1 MADNDDSIL
10 NKRPNSLD
18 RIGSSK
24 SSSGRYSNDLLL
36 MEQRSRI
43 ETLEMQKLRRQI
55 NDMHREREE
64 VMRQVARVRG
74 GAEQPTESLFR
85 SLGLPAPQ
93 ARAAMNIPAEN
104 LISAV
109 VRQSSQY
116 ERQFGARSQDLSSQ
130 YEQKQQERQAVAA
143 RMFEQNTISRVANPR
158 AGMRTAA
165 ADESLSAM
173 IESYATSGTPHRL
186 ARGLERISRSRET
199 AGMRLA
205 EAAKDVQTPEGR
217 AQYIQLEREYQEK
230 LRKEHALEEATR
242 LSEKKRSELETIS
255 GRGQRTVESI
265 MEKRGELDI
274 RAGVQ
279 KGQFGSIRDIQ
290 QSLKSA
296 EDAFV
301 AAMNR
306 FNKEL
311 SETQKVSDET
321 AKALKDANS
330 ELEKQKTIVNEAGS
344 GRGGGGRRGGFMT
357 AAGVLDV
364 AGRVADFAS
373 YAGVG
378 LQSEQMNMRIQAAGM
393 MNQKYGDLFAAS
405 QGDMAALRRVSEN
418 QFARSAEYGSVYG
431 NRATGLGYVGAG
443 IDVAS
448 GAAAGAATLATGGVP
463 WSISGGLVVGNL
475 VAGAQKGARMYSGVT
490 GAEAALS
497 AGAQY
502 RQLLDTVNAVPD
514 AARQSFFDYR
524 MQSFRGMMGAGSGL
538 SGLYSAATS
547 RQTIEG
553 LSALGVTPTEQA
565 GLFGA
570 GVRGVGPSFMRDP
583 NAAAQMVTRAGEVQ
597 AAGVMSAQS
606 YMQRVGQMTTLGGG
620 QKDVEEILAS
630 AVERGVNDAK
640 SLEGIMDLA
649 QAISRDS
656 AAKGIGAITEVQRG
670 LSFGLGQYKD
680 LPIDESLKR
689 GLVGYQQQEAADRM
703 KRAGSRLG
711 YESMEA
717 ISAITSKIPGT
728 TTLGAGMLINTDV
741 REMKAAYRQYEQYL
755 KPGVKVPDFVYKAL
769 PQGLL
774 ELFVDPKTGL
784 GRGDKYLQTAQNA
797 VSFMGVSGLFA
808 AGLNR
813 GASAADITDA
823 LKTADISKLSPAAKM
838 QFGRISA
845 GTAGLMAGEEA
856 RSGLAPLQPLTGEAG
871 AAQLA
876 TIAQATGQSGQVM
889 QAQKMLGEYAPM
901 SLISQVMSTAART
914 ADVEQAGKD
923 AAQAGEKMTIDTSK
937 FDESVVKFSTAVD
950 KLTEAVRPLG
960 MKGSYDVKAGSS
972 QLDAVYLLMNRLT
985 GAGGIPLNPA
995 VLDRIKPGS

>member
-24 SSSGRYSNDLLL
+24 SASGRYSNDLLL

-43 ETLEMQKLRRQI
+43 ETLEMQKLRQQI
-55 NDMHREREE
+55 NDMYREREE

-93 ARAAMNIPAEN
+93 ARAAMGIPAEN

-116 ERQFGARSQDLSSQ
+116 EKQFGVRSQDLASQ

-143 RMFEQNTISRVANPR
+143 RLFEQHVISRVANPR

-165 ADESLSAM
+165 TDESMSAM
-173 IESYATSGTPHRL
+173 VESYASSGTPNKL

-255 GRGQRTVESI
+255 GRGQRAVESI
-265 MEKRGELDI
+265 MERRGELDI
-274 RAGVQ
+274 RTGVQ
-279 KGQFGSIRDIQ
+279 KGQFGSMKDIQ
-290 QSLKSA
+290 QNLKSA
-296 EDAFV
+296 EDAFI

-306 FNKEL
+306 FNQEL
-311 SETQKVSDET
+311 SQTQKVSDET
-321 AKALKDANS
+321 SKALKDANT
-330 ELEKQKTIVNEAGS
+330 ELEKQRTIASEAGG
-344 GRGGGGRRGGFMT
+344 GRGGRGGGRRGGFMT

-364 AGRVADFAS
+364 TGRVADFAS

-431 NRATGLGYVGAG
+431 GRASGLGYVGAG
-443 IDVAS
+443 IDVAA
-448 GAAAGAATLATGGVP
+448 GAAAGAATVATGGVP

-475 VAGAQKGARMYSGVT
+475 ISGAQKGARVAAGVT
-490 GAEAALS
+490 GAEAELN

-514 AARQSFFDYR
+514 TARQALFDYR
-524 MQSFRGMMGAGSGL
+524 MQSFRGMLGAGSGL
-538 SGLYSAATS
+538 SNLYSAATS
-547 RQTIEG
+547 RQTVEG
-553 LSALGVTPTEQA
+553 LSALGVTPAEQA
-565 GLFGA
+565 GLFST
-570 GVRGVGPSFMRDP
+570 GVRGIGPSFMRDP

-620 QKDVEEILAS
+620 QKDVEEVLAS

-656 AAKGIGAITEVQRG
+656 ATKGIGAITEVQRG
-670 LSFGLGQYKD
+670 LSFGLERYKD

-689 GLVGYQQQEAADRM
+689 GLVGYQQQDVVNRIKAG
-703 KRAGSRLG
+703 GSRLG
-711 YESMEA
+711 FEAMNFISTLTSEIPGMTTFGAGKLTGKDPREMEA
-717 ISAITSKIPGT
+717 
-728 TTLGAGMLINTDV
+728 V
-741 REMKAAYRQYEQYL
+741 YRQYKDRLQ
-755 KPGVKVPDFVYKAL
+755 PGKIVSDADIAAL
-769 PQGLL
+769 GDYAS
-774 ELFVDPKTGL
+774 LFVDPSGRGRGRAGLDVAKAAATIMPLDAMFAANVIPSGERSKVMDAIKTG
-784 GRGDKYLQTAQNA
+784 
-797 VSFMGVSGLFA
+797 
-808 AGLNR
+808 
-813 GASAADITDA
+813 
-823 LKTADISKLSPAAKM
+823 DISKLSNQTKLLAGGLISGAA
-838 QFGRISA
+838 GIS
-845 GTAGLMAGEEA
+845 GQGYQIPTTPT
-856 RSGLAPLQPLTGEAG
+856 PLQPLTGEAG

-876 TIAQATGQSGQVM
+876 AIAQATGQSGQVL
-889 QAQKMLGEYAPM
+889 QAQKMLGETAPM

-914 ADVEQAGKD
+914 ADVEQAGKE
-923 AAQAGEKMTIDTSK
+923 AAQAGEKMSIDTSK

-960 MKGSYDVKAGSS
+960 MGRSSTTGIGGGSEFFERFGGPVSIDHALKNLNRVKSS
-972 QLDAVYLLMNRLT
+972 N
-985 GAGGIPLNPA
+985 
-995 VLDRIKPGS
+995 